1 MLTLSLKKYKNIK
14 SAYLTTKDILSHLKA
29 EVSNADYNRFLK
41 QLNYKKVSSNE
52 NLAIF
57 EVPNKY
63 ISNFIKTKFNNQIR
77 NSFETINGTKPKIEI
92 RVSGEK
98 RRTKKEMLDEK
109 IKESSSESTILNPSY
124 TFDSFVVGPSN
135 QMAYNA
141 SLAVAKKLGIQYNPL
156 FLYGSTGLG
165 KTHLLQ
171 AIGNYNIEQNKTVIY
186 VTIEQFMNDF
196 TFSIKNKNM
205 DHFRSK
211 YRKCD
216 LLLIDDVQFL
226 SGKEQTQEEFFHTFN
241 ELHHDKKQIIL
252 TSDRLPSQI
261 AGLVDR
267 LKSRFEWGLTAD
279 IQVPGLETKIAIIQ
293 KKSEL
298 NGIALTRD
306 VIDYI
311 ATNLDNSVREIEG
324 VLIRI
329 NASANLLN
337 QEINLE
343 IVQNLL
349 KEQIKEQKENIKLP
363 DIITIAAN
371 ELNIKPS
378 DIKSKKRTAAVAN
391 ARRVVIY
398 LARELTHNSMPDI
411 AKFLGMKDHSSISKN
426 IQKTNELIETDEN
439 FKLVLKNLKN
449 KIINKEW

>member
-1 MLTLSLKKYKNIK
+1 M
-14 SAYLTTKDILSHLKA
+14 TTKDILSVLKN
-29 EVSNADYNRFLK
+29 ETSKSDYERYLK
-41 QLNYKKVSSNE
+41 QLSYKKISSDE
-52 NLAIF
+52 NIAIF

-63 ISNFIKTKFNNQIR
+63 IANWIKSKYSKIIQHC
-77 NSFETINGTKPKIEI
+77 FETLNGTKPSIEI
-92 RVSGEK
+92 KLTGEK
-98 RRTKKEMLDEK
+98 KTKKEILKEK
-109 IKESSSESTILNPSY
+109 VGKSDIESTILNPSY

-141 SLAVAKKLGIQYNPL
+141 SLAVSKKPGTQYNPL
-156 FLYGSTGLG
+156 FIYGGTGLG

-171 AIGNYNIEQNKTVIY
+171 AIGNDAIEHGKTIIY

-196 TFSIKNKNM
+196 TFAIKNKNM
-205 DHFRSK
+205 EHFRSK

-216 LLLIDDVQFL
+216 VLLIDDIQFL

-241 ELHHDKKQIIL
+241 ELHNAEKQIVM

-279 IQVPGLETKIAIIQ
+279 VQIPGLETKIAIIE

-298 NGIALTRD
+298 NGIKLSRD
-306 VIDYI
+306 IINYI
-311 ATNLDNSVREIEG
+311 ATNLDNSIREIEG

-329 NASANLLN
+329 NASASLLN
-337 QEINLE
+337 QEINLPM
-343 IVQNLL
+343 VQNLL
-349 KEQIKEQKENIKLP
+349 KEQIKETKENIKLP
-363 DIITIAAN
+363 DIISIVAV

-378 DIKSKKRTAAVAN
+378 DIKSKKRTALVAN
-391 ARRVVIY
+391 ARRIVIY

-411 AKFLGMKDHSSISKN
+411 AKFLGMKDHSSISHN
-426 IQKTNELIETDEN
+426 IKKANELIEKDEN
-439 FKLVLKNLKN
+439 FRLIIENLKN
-449 KIINKEW
+449 KIINRG

>member
-1 MLTLSLKKYKNIK
+1 MTN
-14 SAYLTTKDILSHLKA
+14 KDFLALIQKEATS
-29 EVSNADYNRFLK
+29 VDYDRYLK
-41 QLNYKKVSSNE
+41 QLTYKKVSSDD
-52 NLAIF
+52 NLAVF
-57 EVPNKY
+57 EVSNKY
-63 ISNFIKTKFNNQIR
+63 IASWIKSKFTGVIQNC
-77 NSFETINGTKPKIEI
+77 FEQFDGTKPKIEI
-92 RVSGEK
+92 KIAGEK
-98 RRTKKEMLDEK
+98 KSKKEIIQEQ
-109 IKESSSESTILNPSY
+109 IKNETAESTILNPSY
-124 TFDSFVVGPSN
+124 TFGSFVVGPSN

-141 SLAVAKKLGIQYNPL
+141 SLAVSNKPGTQYNPL
-156 FLYGSTGLG
+156 FIYGGTGLG

-171 AIGNYNIEQNKTVIY
+171 AVGNAAIEKGQTVIY

-205 DHFRSK
+205 EHFRSK

-216 LLLIDDVQFL
+216 VLLIDDIQFL

-241 ELHHDKKQIIL
+241 ELHNAKKQIVM

-279 IQVPGLETKIAIIQ
+279 IQIPGLETKIAIIE
-293 KKSEL
+293 KKSDL
-298 NGIALTRD
+298 NGIALTRE
-306 VIDYI
+306 IINFI
-311 ATNLDNSVREIEG
+311 ATNLDNSIREIEG

-329 NASANLLN
+329 NASASLLN
-337 QEINLE
+337 QEISLE
-343 IVQNLL
+343 MVQNLL
-349 KEQIKEQKENIKLP
+349 KEQIKETKENIKLP
-363 DIITIAAN
+363 DVIDIVAR

-378 DIKSKKRTAAVAN
+378 DIKSKKRTATVAN

-411 AKFLGMKDHSSISKN
+411 AKFLGMKDHSSISHN
-426 IQKTNELIETDEN
+426 IKKANELIEKDEN
-439 FKLVLKNLKN
+439 FKLIIENLKN

>member
-1 MLTLSLKKYKNIK
+1 M
-14 SAYLTTKDILSHLKA
+14 AQPDILSILKQETTA
-29 EVSNADYNRFLK
+29 TDYDRFLK
-41 QLNYKKVSSNE
+41 QLSYKKNMSDE
-52 NLAIF
+52 NIAVF
-57 EVPNKY
+57 EVQNKY
-63 ISNFIKTKFNNQIR
+63 IASWIKTKYTNTIQHC
-77 NSFETINGTKPKIEI
+77 FELLNGSKPKIEI
-92 RVSGEK
+92 KLTGEK
-98 RRTKKEMLDEK
+98 QKSKKELISEQEK
-109 IKESSSESTILNPSY
+109 NSSSESTMLNPSY
-124 TFDSFVVGPSN
+124 TFDSFVLGPSN

-141 SLAVAKKLGIQYNPL
+141 SLAVSKKPGILYNPL
-156 FLYGSTGLG
+156 FIYGGTGLG

-171 AIGNYNIEQNKTVIY
+171 SIGNYAIEQGKTVIY

-205 DHFRSK
+205 EHFRSK

-216 LLLIDDVQFL
+216 ILLIDDIQFL

-241 ELHHDKKQIIL
+241 ELHNAKKQIVM

-279 IQVPGLETKIAIIQ
+279 IQIPGLETKIAIIE

-298 NGIALTRD
+298 NGIVLTRD
-306 VIDYI
+306 VINYI
-311 ATNLDNSVREIEG
+311 ATNLDSSIREIEG

-343 IVQNLL
+343 LAQSLL

-363 DIITIAAN
+363 DIITVVAS

-378 DIKSKKRTAAVAN
+378 DIKSKKRTATVAN

-411 AKFLGMKDHSSISKN
+411 AKFLGMKDHSSISHN
-426 IQKTNELIETDEN
+426 IKKANELIEKDEN
-439 FKLVLKNLKN
+439 FKLVIENLKN

>member
-1 MLTLSLKKYKNIK
+1 MTHKDFLALIQKEATSIDYDRYLKQLTYKKISSDENL
-14 SAYLTTKDILSHLKA
+14 AVF
-29 EVSNADYNRFLK
+29 EVSN
-41 QLNYKKVSSNE
+41 
-52 NLAIF
+52 
-57 EVPNKY
+57 KY
-63 ISNFIKTKFNNQIR
+63 IASWIKSKFTTLIQNC
-77 NSFETINGTKPKIEI
+77 FEQFDGSKPKVEI
-92 RVSGEK
+92 KIAGEK
-98 RRTKKEMLDEK
+98 KSKKEIIQEQVK
-109 IKESSSESTILNPSY
+109 NETAESTILNPSY

-141 SLAVAKKLGIQYNPL
+141 SLAVSNKPGIQYNPL
-156 FLYGSTGLG
+156 FIYGGTGLG

-171 AIGNYNIEQNKTVIY
+171 AVGNSAIEQGKTVIY

-216 LLLIDDVQFL
+216 VLLIDDIQFL

-241 ELHHDKKQIIL
+241 ELHNAKKQIVM

-279 IQVPGLETKIAIIQ
+279 IQIPGLETKIAIIE
-293 KKSEL
+293 KKSDL
-298 NGIALTRD
+298 NGIHLTRE
-306 VIDYI
+306 IINFI
-311 ATNLDNSVREIEG
+311 ATNLDNSIREIEG

-329 NASANLLN
+329 NASASLLN
-337 QEINLE
+337 QDITLE
-343 IVQNLL
+343 MVQGLL
-349 KEQIKEQKENIKLP
+349 KEQIKETKENIKLP
-363 DIITIAAN
+363 DVINIVAS

-378 DIKSKKRTAAVAN
+378 DIKSKKRTATVAN

-411 AKFLGMKDHSSISKN
+411 AKFLGMKDHSSISHN
-426 IQKTNELIETDEN
+426 IKKANELIEKDEN
-439 FKLVLKNLKN
+439 FKLIIENLKN

>member
-1 MLTLSLKKYKNIK
+1 MN
-14 SAYLTTKDILSHLKA
+14 TKDILTILK
-29 EVSNADYNRFLK
+29 EETSSSDYEKFLRQIVFKK
-41 QLNYKKVSSNE
+41 QGSGEKLF
-52 NLAIF
+52 IF
-57 EVPNKY
+57 EAPNKF
-63 ISNFIKTKFNNQIR
+63 IAAWIKTRFSNDLKFAIEKLT
-77 NSFETINGTKPKIEI
+77 SLKPKIEI
-92 RVSGEK
+92 KVAGD
-98 RRTKKEMLDEK
+98 KKVN
-109 IKESSSESTILNPSY
+109 IKESSDIQVSPKINESTILNPSY
-124 TFDSFVVGPSN
+124 TFDSFVVGNSN
-135 QMAYNA
+135 QMAFNA
-141 SLAVAKKLGIQYNPL
+141 SLAVAKKPGIQYNPL
-156 FLYGSTGLG
+156 FIYGGTGLG

-171 AIGNYNIEQNKTVIY
+171 AIGNYNIELGKTVIY

-196 TFSIKNKNM
+196 TFSLRSQNM
-205 DHFRSK
+205 EHFRNK

-241 ELHHDKKQIIL
+241 ELHSSNKQIVM

-261 AGLVDR
+261 ASLVDR

-279 IQVPGLETKIAIIQ
+279 IQIPGLETKIAIIE

-298 NGIALTRD
+298 NGIKLTKD

-311 ATNLDNSVREIEG
+311 ATNLDNSIREIEG

-337 QEINLE
+337 QEINLDL
-343 IVQNLL
+343 VKNLL

-363 DIITIAAN
+363 DIINIVAK

-378 DIKSKKRTAAVAN
+378 DIKSKKRTAVVAN

-398 LARELTHNSMPDI
+398 LAKELTHNSMPNI
-411 AKFLGMKDHSSISKN
+411 AQYLGMKDHSSISHSIKKAN
-426 IQKTNELIETDEN
+426 ALIESDEN
-439 FKLVLKNLKN
+439 FKIVIENLKN

>member
-1 MLTLSLKKYKNIK
+1 MTNKEFLSIIEQEANPTDFKKYLKQ
-14 SAYLTTKDILSHLKA
+14 LTYKKISSDDKIA
-29 EVSNADYNRFLK
+29 VFEVSN
-41 QLNYKKVSSNE
+41 
-52 NLAIF
+52 
-57 EVPNKY
+57 KY
-63 ISNFIKTKFNNQIR
+63 IASWIKSKYTSIIQHC
-77 NSFETINGTKPKIEI
+77 FEKYDNTKPDIEI
-92 RVSGEK
+92 KIAGEK
-98 RRTKKEMLDEK
+98 KSKKEIISEK
-109 IKESSSESTILNPSY
+109 AKSETAESTILNPSY
-124 TFDSFVVGPSN
+124 TFDSFVVGGSN

-141 SLAVAKKLGIQYNPL
+141 SLAVSEKPGVQYNPL
-156 FLYGSTGLG
+156 FIYGGTGLG

-171 AIGNYNIEQNKTVIY
+171 AIGNDAIEKGKTVIY

-205 DHFRSK
+205 EHFRSK

-216 LLLIDDVQFL
+216 VLLIDDIQFL

-241 ELHHDKKQIIL
+241 ELHNAKKQIVM

-279 IQVPGLETKIAIIQ
+279 IQIPGLETKIAIIE

-298 NGIALTRD
+298 NGIVLSRE
-306 VIDYI
+306 IINYI
-311 ATNLDNSVREIEG
+311 ATNLDNSIREIEG

-329 NASANLLN
+329 NASASLLN

-343 IVQNLL
+343 LAQSLL
-349 KEQIKEQKENIKLP
+349 KEQIQEKKDNIKLP
-363 DIITIAAN
+363 DIISLVAN

-378 DIKSKKRTAAVAN
+378 DIKSKKRTATVAN

-439 FKLVLKNLKN
+439 FKLIIQNLKN
-449 KIINKEW
+449 KIIN

>member
-1 MLTLSLKKYKNIK
+1 M
-14 SAYLTTKDILSHLKA
+14 TTKDILSVLKQ
-29 EVSNADYNRFLK
+29 ETTSLDYERYLK
-41 QLNYKKVSSNE
+41 QLNFKKNSSDE
-52 NLAIF
+52 NLAVF
-57 EVPNKY
+57 EVSNKY
-63 ISNFIKTKFNNQIR
+63 IMNWIKTKFTPQIK
-77 NSFETINGTKPKIEI
+77 NAIETINHTKPTIEI
-92 RVSGEK
+92 KLTGERIK
-98 RRTKKEMLDEK
+98 SKKDIISK
-109 IKESSSESTILNPSY
+109 NQNSSANESTMLNPSY
-124 TFDSFVVGPSN
+124 SFDNFVVGPSN

-141 SLAVAKKLGIQYNPL
+141 TLAVSKKPGILYNPL
-156 FLYGSTGLG
+156 FLYGGTGLG

-171 AIGNYNIEQNKTVIY
+171 ALGNFAVENGRTVIY

-216 LLLIDDVQFL
+216 VLLIDDIQFL

-241 ELHHDKKQIIL
+241 ELYNEKKQIIM

-279 IQVPGLETKIAIIQ
+279 IQAPGLETKIAIIE

-298 NGIALTRD
+298 NGITLDRD
-306 VIDYI
+306 VINYI
-311 ATNLDNSVREIEG
+311 ATNLDNSIREIEG

-329 NASANLLN
+329 NANASLLN
-337 QEINLE
+337 QEITLE
-343 IVQNLL
+343 LAQSLL
-349 KEQIKEQKENIKLP
+349 KEQIKEQKDNIKLP
-363 DIITIAAN
+363 DIISIVAA

-378 DIKSKKRTAAVAN
+378 DIRSKKRTAMVAN

-398 LARELTHNSMPDI
+398 LARELTLNSMPDI
-411 AKFLGMKDHSSISKN
+411 AKFLGMKDHSSISHN
-426 IQKTNELIETDEN
+426 IKKANELIEKDEN
-439 FKLVLKNLKN
+439 FKLIIENLKN
-449 KIINKEW
+449 KIINKD

>member
-1 MLTLSLKKYKNIK
+1 MNINTKEILAILKEE
-14 SAYLTTKDILSHLKA
+14 STST
-29 EVSNADYNRFLK
+29 DYERFLK
-41 QLNYKKVSSNE
+41 QLSYRKQGSSE
-52 NLAIF
+52 KLVIF
-57 EVPNKY
+57 DAPNKY
-63 ISNFIKTKFNNQIR
+63 LANWIKTKFSNELRYAIEKLTSQ
-77 NSFETINGTKPKIEI
+77 KPKIEI
-92 RVSGEK
+92 KVAGEK
-98 RRTKKEMLDEK
+98 KATKKESNETQNATK
-109 IKESSSESTILNPSY
+109 INESTILNPSY
-124 TFDSFVVGPSN
+124 TFDSFVVGSSN
-135 QMAYNA
+135 QMAFNA
-141 SLAVAKKLGIQYNPL
+141 SLAVAKKPGIQYNPL
-156 FLYGSTGLG
+156 FIYGGTGLG

-171 AIGNYNIEQNKTVIY
+171 AIGNYNVELGKTVIY

-196 TFSIKNKNM
+196 TFSLRNQNM
-205 DHFRSK
+205 EHFRNK

-241 ELHHDKKQIIL
+241 ELHSANKQIVM

-261 AGLVDR
+261 ASLVDR

-279 IQVPGLETKIAIIQ
+279 IQIPGLETKIAIIE

-298 NGIALTRD
+298 NGIKLTKD

-311 ATNLDNSVREIEG
+311 ATNLDNSIREIEG

-337 QEINLE
+337 QEINLDL
-343 IVQNLL
+343 VKNLL

-363 DIITIAAN
+363 DIINIVAK

-391 ARRVVIY
+391 ARRIVIY
-398 LARELTHNSMPDI
+398 LAKELTHNSMPNI
-411 AKFLGMKDHSSISKN
+411 AQYLGMKDHSSISHSIK
-426 IQKTNELIETDEN
+426 KANELIETDEN
-439 FKLVLKNLKN
+439 FKVIIENLKN
-449 KIINKEW
+449 KVINKEW

>member
-1 MLTLSLKKYKNIK
+1 MTSKEFLSIIEKEANPADYKKYLKQ
-14 SAYLTTKDILSHLKA
+14 LSYKKISSDDKIA
-29 EVSNADYNRFLK
+29 VFEVSNKYIASWIKSKFTPII
-41 QLNYKKVSSNE
+41 QHC
-52 NLAIF
+52 F
-57 EVPNKY
+57 EVY
-63 ISNFIKTKFNNQIR
+63 D
-77 NSFETINGTKPKIEI
+77 GTKPDVEIKIT
-92 RVSGEK
+92 GEK
-98 RRTKKEMLDEK
+98 KSKKEIISEK
-109 IKESSSESTILNPSY
+109 AKSETAESTILNPSY
-124 TFDSFVVGPSN
+124 TFDSFVVGSSN

-141 SLAVAKKLGIQYNPL
+141 SLAVASKPGVQYNPL
-156 FLYGSTGLG
+156 FLYGGTGLG

-171 AIGNYNIEQNKTVIY
+171 AIGNDAIEHGKTVIY

-205 DHFRSK
+205 EHFRSK

-216 LLLIDDVQFL
+216 VLLIDDIQFL

-241 ELHHDKKQIIL
+241 ELHNAKKQIVM

-279 IQVPGLETKIAIIQ
+279 IQLPGLETKIAIIE

-298 NGIALTRD
+298 NGIVLTKE
-306 VIDYI
+306 IINYI
-311 ATNLDNSVREIEG
+311 ATNLDNSIRELEG

-329 NASANLLN
+329 NASASLLN

-343 IVQNLL
+343 LAQSLL
-349 KEQIKEQKENIKLP
+349 KEQIKEKKENIKLP
-363 DIITIAAN
+363 DIISLVAT

-378 DIKSKKRTAAVAN
+378 DIKSKKRTATVAN

-398 LARELTHNSMPDI
+398 LSRELTHNSMPDI

-439 FKLVLKNLKN
+439 FKLIIQNLKN
-449 KIINKEW
+449 KIIN

>member
-1 MLTLSLKKYKNIK
+1 MTN
-14 SAYLTTKDILSHLKA
+14 KDILTILK
-29 EVSNADYNRFLK
+29 EENSSIDYDRYLK
-41 QLNYKKVSSNE
+41 QLIYKKTSSDE
-52 NLAIF
+52 KIAIF
-57 EVPNKY
+57 EVPNKFIAMY
-63 ISNFIKTKFNNQIR
+63 IKSKYTTVIQNCFEKMENYTPAIEIKIAGERKTKKAILSQN
-77 NSFETINGTKPKIEI
+77 
-92 RVSGEK
+92 EK
-98 RRTKKEMLDEK
+98 EK
-109 IKESSSESTILNPSY
+109 TTESTILNPSY
-124 TFDSFVVGPSN
+124 TFDSFIVGSSN

-141 SLAVAKKLGIQYNPL
+141 SLAVSKKPGIQYNPL
-156 FLYGSTGLG
+156 FIYGGTGLG

-171 AIGNYNIEQNKTVIY
+171 SIGNSAIEEGKTIIY

-205 DHFRSK
+205 DHFRAK

-216 LLLIDDVQFL
+216 VLLIDDIQFL

-241 ELHHDKKQIIL
+241 ELHNAKKQIIM

-279 IQVPGLETKIAIIQ
+279 IQIPGLETKIAIIE

-298 NGIALTRD
+298 NGIELTKD
-306 VIDYI
+306 IVNYI
-311 ATNLDNSVREIEG
+311 ATNLDSSIREIEG

-329 NASANLLN
+329 NASASLLN

-343 IVQNLL
+343 MVQALL
-349 KEQIKEQKENIKLP
+349 KDTIKETKENIKLP
-363 DIITIAAN
+363 DIINVVAS

-378 DIKSKKRTAAVAN
+378 DIKSKKRTATVAN

-398 LARELTHNSMPDI
+398 LARDLTHNSMPDI
-411 AKFLGMKDHSSISKN
+411 AKFLGMKDHSSISHN
-426 IQKTNELIETDEN
+426 IKKANELIEKDQN
-439 FKLVLKNLKN
+439 FKLIIENLKN
-449 KIINKEW
+449 KIINKDW

>member
-1 MLTLSLKKYKNIK
+1 M
-14 SAYLTTKDILSHLKA
+14 TKPDILSILKQETTA
-29 EVSNADYNRFLK
+29 TDYDRFLK
-41 QLNYKKVSSNE
+41 QLSYKKTMSDE
-52 NLAIF
+52 NIAVF
-57 EVPNKY
+57 EVQNSY
-63 ISNFIKTKFNNQIR
+63 LASWIKTKYSTVIQHC
-77 NSFETINGTKPKIEI
+77 FEILDGSKPRIEI
-92 RVSGEK
+92 KLTGEK
-98 RRTKKEMLDEK
+98 QKSKKELLSEQEK
-109 IKESSSESTILNPSY
+109 NNTSESTMLNPSY
-124 TFDSFVVGPSN
+124 TFDSFVLGASN

-141 SLAVAKKLGIQYNPL
+141 SLAVSKKPGIQYNPL
-156 FLYGSTGLG
+156 FIYGGTGLG

-171 AIGNYNIEQNKTVIY
+171 SIGNHAIEQGQTVIY

-205 DHFRSK
+205 EHFRNK

-216 LLLIDDVQFL
+216 ILLIDDIQFL

-241 ELHHDKKQIIL
+241 ELHNAKKQIVM

-279 IQVPGLETKIAIIQ
+279 VQIPGLETKIAIIE

-298 NGIALTRD
+298 NGIVLTRD
-306 VIDYI
+306 VINYI
-311 ATNLDNSVREIEG
+311 ATNLDSSIREIEG

-343 IVQNLL
+343 LAQSLL

-363 DIITIAAN
+363 DIISVVAS

-378 DIKSKKRTAAVAN
+378 DIKSKKRTATVAN

-411 AKFLGMKDHSSISKN
+411 AKFLGMKDHSSISHN
-426 IQKTNELIETDEN
+426 IKKANELIEQDEN
-439 FKLVLKNLKN
+439 FKLVIENLKN

>member
-1 MLTLSLKKYKNIK
+1 MTSKEFLTIIKKEANPTDYKR
-14 SAYLTTKDILSHLKA
+14 Y
-29 EVSNADYNRFLK
+29 LK
-41 QLNYKKVSSNE
+41 QLNYKKITSDE
-52 NLAIF
+52 KLAVF
-57 EVPNKY
+57 EVSNRYLASWIKSKY
-63 ISNFIKTKFNNQIR
+63 TPLIQR
-77 NSFETINGTKPKIEI
+77 CFEIYDGTKPHIEI
-92 RVSGEK
+92 KVTGEK
-98 RRTKKEMLDEK
+98 KSKKDIISEK
-109 IKESSSESTILNPSY
+109 AKNEATESTILNPSY
-124 TFDSFVVGPSN
+124 TFDSFVVGSSN

-141 SLAVAKKLGIQYNPL
+141 SLAVSEKPGIQYNPL
-156 FLYGSTGLG
+156 FIYGGTGLG

-171 AIGNYNIEQNKTVIY
+171 SIGNDAIEKGNTVIY

-205 DHFRSK
+205 EHFRSK

-216 LLLIDDVQFL
+216 VLLIDDIQFL

-241 ELHHDKKQIIL
+241 ELHNAKKQIVM

-279 IQVPGLETKIAIIQ
+279 VQMPGLETKIAIIE

-298 NGIALTRD
+298 NGIHLSREI
-306 VIDYI
+306 VNYI
-311 ATNLDNSVREIEG
+311 ATNLDNSIREIEG
-324 VLIRI
+324 VLIKL
-329 NASANLLN
+329 NASASLLN

-343 IVQNLL
+343 LAQNLL
-349 KEQIKEQKENIKLP
+349 KEQIREKKENIKLP
-363 DIITIAAN
+363 DIISLVAN

-378 DIKSKKRTAAVAN
+378 DIKSKKRTATVAN

-426 IQKTNELIETDEN
+426 IQKTNKLIETDEN
-439 FKLVLKNLKN
+439 FKLIIQNLKN
-449 KIINKEW
+449 KIIH